1 MADRIIFAGTLVLAG
16 IYFWATSNIPTLE
29 IGDPLGP
36 KAFPRLLGIG
46 LVLGAIMLAL
56 EMWRARDTKPAPAPA
71 TGPRESN
78 GHYGV
83 VAAAAVLTLI
93 YFLVFEKLG
102 YMLATAIYLI
112 ALFSYFNKKRR
123 TMNLLTAILFA
134 VISYFVFTQLLGVN
148 LPRGIIPA

>member
-46 LVLGAIMLAL
+46 LVLGAFMLAL
-56 EMWRARDTKPAPAPA
+56 EMWRARDTKPAPAA
-71 TGPRESN
+71 GPRESKA
-78 GHYGV
+78 HYKV
-83 VAAAAVLTLI
+83 VAGAAVLTLI
-93 YFLVFEKLG
+93 YFLAFEKLG

-134 VISYFVFTQLLGVN
+134 VISYFAFTQLLGVN